1 MKISIIVIGDELL
14 LGQVTDTN
22 SGDIARAIA
31 PAGWQVAQVATV
43 ADDAAAIR
51 DAIETALATTNVV
64 LTTGGLGPTKDDIT
78 KATLMEVF
86 GGELRFNAEVMENV
100 KSVFARRGLDMNR
113 LTESQAMVPTSCT
126 PIRNVLGTAPVMWF
140 ERDGKVLVAMPGVPF
155 ETRHAF
161 TAEVF
166 PRLLK
171 RFGRDCWIEHRTVIV
186 SGITESDLAERLT
199 TFEETLPAGAH
210 LAYLPNPGYI
220 RLRLDVAGA
229 DEKIVKGTADSAAD
243 ELKAILGNLIIAGTD
258 LNAEELLLDALREL
272 RLTVATAESCTGGN
286 IAHRITMIPG
296 ASDFYPGSVVSYSN
310 DVKMNILGVDAAVL
324 DAYGAVSEPV
334 ARQMAEGARRALG
347 ADCAVATSGI
357 AGPSGGSPEKPVGT
371 VCMAFAT
378 PEGTDTATFHFP
390 GDRARVIDRAST
402 TALIELAKRLK
413 GLTH

>member
-1 MKISIIVIGDELL
+1 MKVSIIVIGDELL

-43 ADDAAAIR
+43 ADDSAAIR
-51 DAIETALATTNVV
+51 NAIEKALAATDVV

-78 KATLMEVF
+78 KATLIEVF
-86 GGELRFNAEVMENV
+86 GGELRFDAEVMENV
-100 KSVFARRGLDMNR
+100 KSIFARRGLDMNR

-126 PIRNVLGTAPVMWF
+126 PIRNALGTAPVMWF
-140 ERDGKVLVAMPGVPF
+140 ERNGKVLVAMPGVPF

-161 TAEVF
+161 NVEVF

-171 RFGRDCWIEHRTVIV
+171 RFGRDCGIEHRTLIV
-186 SGITESDLAERLT
+186 SGITESDLAEKLA
-199 TFEETLPAGAH
+199 TFEDALPTGAH

-220 RLRLDVAGA
+220 RLRLDVAGNDDKTVQA
-229 DEKIVKGTADSAAD
+229 TADSGAN
-243 ELKAILGNLIIAGTD
+243 ELKAILGNLLIAESD
-258 LNAEELLLDALREL
+258 LTAEEILLDALRG
-272 RLTVATAESCTGGN
+272 RGLTVATAESCTGGN

-310 DVKMNILGVDAAVL
+310 EVKMNLLGVDAAVL
-324 DAYGAVSEPV
+324 EAYGAVSEPV
-334 ARQMAEGARRALG
+334 ARQMADGARRALG

-378 PEGTDTATFHFP
+378 PEGTDTVTFHFP

-402 TALIELAKRLK
+402 TAMIELAKRIK
-413 GLTH
+413 GLQ

>member
-1 MKISIIVIGDELL
+1 MKVSIIAIGDELL

-51 DAIETALATTNVV
+51 DAIEKALAATDVV

-86 GGELRFNAEVMENV
+86 GGELRFDADVMENV
-100 KSVFARRGLDMNR
+100 KSVFSRRGLDMNR

-126 PIRNVLGTAPVMWF
+126 PIHNALGTAPVMWF

-161 TAEVF
+161 TVEVF
-166 PRLLK
+166 PRLLE
-171 RFGRDCWIEHRTVIV
+171 RFGRDCWIEHHTLIV
-186 SGITESDLAERLT
+186 SGITESELAERLAA
-199 TFEETLPAGAH
+199 FEESLPAGAH

-220 RLRLDVAGA
+220 RLRLDVAGT
-229 DEKIVKGTADSAAD
+229 DETAVKAEADSAAD
-243 ELKAILGNLIIAGTD
+243 ELKALLGNLLIAEAD
-258 LNAEELLLDALREL
+258 LTAEEILLDALRE
-272 RLTVATAESCTGGN
+272 RKLTAATAESCTGGN

-310 DVKMNILGVDAAVL
+310 DVKINVLGVDPAILEAN
-324 DAYGAVSEPV
+324 GAVSEPV

-357 AGPSGGSPEKPVGT
+357 AGPSGGTPGKPVGT

-378 PEGTDTATFHFP
+378 PDGTDTATFHFP

-402 TALIELAKRLK
+402 TAMIELAKRIK
-413 GLTH
+413 GL